1 MTYEE
6 ILRLPKI
13 ELHCHLDGSLSVPFV
28 QKVLG
33 AEVSAQMLQVGM
45 ECESLTEYL
54 SKFDLPLQCL
64 ISRKNLSDAAF
75 ELLRTVSRENVRY
88 IEVRFAPMLSVSE
101 GLSAE
106 QVIAAVL
113 EGLRKGR
120 EKYQV
125 DFNVIVCAM
134 RHHNSRENIKMLKAA
149 AHFLGKGVCG
159 ADLAGDENKYP
170 MNEFGYLMREAQ
182 DLGFPMTVHAGETGN
197 VQNIWDAVNMG
208 AKRIGHGIA
217 MSGRE
222 DLKKVCVQKGIG
234 FELCPISNMQTKAA
248 TKENYPIREFL
259 ERGLK
264 VTVNTDNR
272 LVSHTSLTEE
282 IDFLQKNYGLEERE
296 ICSLMRNAVEVSFA
310 DDKLKEKL
318 YGMYE

>member
-1 MTYEE
+1 
-6 ILRLPKI
+6 
-13 ELHCHLDGSLSVPFV
+13 
-28 QKVLG
+28 
-33 AEVSAQMLQVGM
+33 
-45 ECESLTEYL
+45 
-54 SKFDLPLQCL
+54 
-64 ISRKNLSDAAF
+64 
-75 ELLRTVSRENVRY
+75 
-88 IEVRFAPMLSVSE
+88 
-101 GLSAE
+101 
-106 QVIAAVL
+106 
-113 EGLRKGR
+113 
-120 EKYQV
+120 
-125 DFNVIVCAM
+125 
-134 RHHNSRENIKMLKAA
+134 
-149 AHFLGKGVCG
+149 
-159 ADLAGDENKYP
+159 
-170 MNEFGYLMREAQ
+170 MREAQ